1 MFYWYFFYW
10 YFTGTDVSAEERA
23 MIDLKVCI
31 ANEKMV
37 HIKDKLSQEACYIA
51 GAAFLSPAPVFFR
64 GGWALRFT

>member
-1 MFYWYFFYW
+1 
-10 YFTGTDVSAEERA
+10 